1 MVTVSGCEVHIGTG
15 PNCRAN
21 ELRAGGKARL
31 DLGGQASP
39 TTINLTPFQ
48 AAHRKENTIASRFH
62 LARLSPR
69 SRHNR
74 PQNGLVVL

>member
-31 DLGGQASP
+31 DLGGQASNNHQP
-39 TTINLTPFQ
+39 
-48 AAHRKENTIASRFH
+48 NTIPGRAPQGAYDCFQV
-62 LARLSPR
+62 SPR
-69 SRHNR
+69 PS
-74 PQNGLVVL
+74 VTKVAA